1 MSQHLT
7 LATDLTLPPEAVTE
21 TFAILA
27 NRGAGKSSTAHL
39 LVEQLHHAGSPVIVV
54 DVKGDWWGIRSSADG
69 RQPGLPLVIFGGEH
83 GDVDLNENTSGNLIA
98 NIITEHHISAV
109 LDLSDMSKTKART
122 FATTFAEQLYRRNRD
137 PLHVVVEE
145 ADVLIPQRAT
155 AAVAR
160 LIGAWE
166 DLAKRG
172 RHRGIGMTVVS
183 QRPQEVAKSVL
194 DLMET
199 VVLLRMTGPRSIRA
213 AQDWISVNATA
224 DDPTSGEVIKSLPT
238 LDTGEGWVWSPAFLH
253 TLRRVRFHK
262 FDTFDSHA
270 TPAPGRRR
278 VLPRTRA
285 DIDLARLRADIA
297 STDDASRHPP
307 RPQPPSALVIKLR
320 EQIAA
325 RDATI
330 AMLRQRIEVLESRP
344 ELPPDL
350 AHTLTAAHDHLSA
363 ALAQLSSTT
372 PAIVP
377 SAPSPD
383 TPNLLQP
390 NDNDTP
396 QQPATTLPP
405 TEPRFR
411 AGAERMIMALGRMAP
426 LRLTKTQWGTA
437 AKMKPNSGTFATY
450 LSELR
455 NAGLIDQSTAG
466 FTLTAAGF
474 AHIGGHP
481 TPMTASEL
489 QHHYLTVLR
498 RGAARMLQLV
508 IDAYPAGIDRQHLA
522 ESAGLSS
529 TSGTFAT
536 YLSDLR
542 RNGLIETHNA
552 TITAA
557 TIIVHNPEQDP

>member
-1 MSQHLT
+1 MNR
-7 LATDLTLPPEAVTE
+7 LALAADLTLPPEAVTE

-27 NRGAGKSSTAHL
+27 NRGAGKSSTVHL

-83 GDVDLNENTSGNLIA
+83 GDVDLGESVTGDLIA
-98 NIITEHHISAV
+98 DIITEHHISAV
-109 LDLSDMSKTKART
+109 LDLSEMSKTKART
-122 FATTFAEQLYRRNRD
+122 FATLFAEQLYRRNRD

-183 QRPQEVAKSVL
+183 QRPQEVSKSVL

-199 VVLLRMTGPRSIRA
+199 VVFLRMTGPRSIKA

-224 DDPTSGEVIKSLPT
+224 EDPTSAEVITSLPT

-253 TLRRVRFHK
+253 TLRRVRFLK
-262 FDTFDSHA
+262 FNTFDSHV
-270 TPAPGRRR
+270 TPTPGRRR
-278 VLPRTRA
+278 VLPRNRA
-285 DIDLARLRADIA
+285 DIDLAKIRADI
-297 STDDASRHPP
+297 TDRNTISEHSAPHHE
-307 RPQPPSALVIKLR
+307 PQRSAVVATLR
-320 EQIAA
+320 EQLAD

-330 AMLRQRIEVLESRP
+330 AALRQRIADLETRP
-344 ELPPDL
+344 ELPPGL
-350 AHTLTAAHDHLSA
+350 ANTLTTARSHLND
-363 ALAQLSSTT
+363 ALAQI
-372 PAIVP
+372 A
-377 SAPSPD
+377 AH
-383 TPNLLQP
+383 
-390 NDNDTP
+390 
-396 QQPATTLPP
+396 PP
-405 TEPRFR
+405 TSIPSRPDPKQPHHPPPPAVRPPTDPRFR
-411 AGAERMIMALGRMAP
+411 AGAERMVMALGRMAP
-426 LRLTKTQWGTA
+426 LRLSRTQWGTA

-455 NAGLIDQSTAG
+455 AAGLIDQNTAG
-466 FTLTAAGF
+466 FTLTPEGF
-474 AHIGGHP
+474 AHIGGTP
-481 TPMTASEL
+481 PPMTADEL
-489 QHHYLTVLR
+489 QRHYLTVLR
-498 RGAARMLQLV
+498 RGAARMLQNL
-508 IDAYPAGIDRQHLA
+508 IDAYPDGIDRQHLA
-522 ESAGLSS
+522 ESSGLSS

-542 RNGLIETHNA
+542 RNGLIETHG
-552 TITAA
+552 A
-557 TIIVHNPEQDP
+557 TIIAATVIVHGPGDPVTVKRS